1 MITETQQGRSKR
13 FELYEI
19 IESISSETKPAKKV
33 ELIRY
38 YLTTYTSFAD
48 YVRCVFDEKIQFLL
62 PDSRPPFTP
71 SVAET
76 APSSW
81 HKQNMK
87 LTYFVK
93 GLKAD
98 HVNPMR
104 RESIFIGM
112 LESVHPKDAEI
123 LVDMVAK
130 KTTCKGLTVKRV
142 KEAIPTLL

>member
-1 MITETQQGRSKR
+1 MITEHQQGRSKR

-19 IESISSETKPAKKV
+19 LEAISSETKPAKKV
-33 ELIRY
+33 ELIRH
-38 YLTTYTSFAD
+38 YLNTYTSFAD
-48 YVRCVFDEKIQFLL
+48 YVRCVFDEKVQFLL

-71 SVAET
+71 AVEENV
-76 APSSW
+76 PSSW

-130 KTTCKGLTVKRV
+130 KTPCKGLTVKRV